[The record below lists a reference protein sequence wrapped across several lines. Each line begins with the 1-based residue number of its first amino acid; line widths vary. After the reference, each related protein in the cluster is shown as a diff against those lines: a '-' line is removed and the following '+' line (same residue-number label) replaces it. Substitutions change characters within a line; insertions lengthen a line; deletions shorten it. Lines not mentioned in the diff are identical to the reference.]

1 MSESITTF
9 LESVYGHQWE
19 GKIAV
24 AAKTA
29 SGMATEFA
37 ESVEEIQAFA
47 EKHGNRDIYITPA
60 TFAPHRDGS
69 YSRKGESARAIYAI
83 GVDVDFLHPEAHAE
97 TQLPSEKEAKRWIWF
112 FKIRPS
118 AVIRTG
124 HGYQIWYFLK
134 APMDLRENEVRKKAE
149 RLIKAIQN
157 DFRKAGEANGW
168 KLDNTASLA
177 QLFRLPG
184 TQNCKC
190 EPVVPVEL
198 RHLKPEVRY
207 DWQDL
212 YHDFVEFKPESKQE
226 AEPGRAAA
234 PVRQERFE
242 ADFDEIYRGC
252 AFIRHWKDDA
262 AHLPEPHWYSGMTVV
277 VRCRD
282 CNKIVHEVS
291 RADPRYSA
299 TETDEK
305 LRHALEDT
313 GPMTCAGIAEKCGS
327 EFCEGCP
334 NRWRVNSP
342 ISLGLKQKARTE
354 ENRLWTIGELMAL
367 EDLEIEAIADGL
379 ICKGFSILAGSPKT
393 GKSFMAQGLAVG
405 VATGTVALG
414 NFKTDKK
421 NVLYLALEDRPQ
433 RLKKRLRPYA
443 HLLGNG
449 QADGLFFCTRWP
461 TIRKGGLQ
469 KLREII
475 KQKGLGLVVIDTL
488 QKFRGDIKI
497 GSNLYGADY
506 DDLGQIKEL
515 ADDMGIAILVLHHT
529 RKAWDDDILSTVS
542 GSNGVSGTADTI
554 MVLKRPRKQEIGT
567 LFVTSRDFEEQEY
580 AFRFKDGIWTYEGSD
595 AKELQ
600 VSEERKQ
607 ILDLLAE
614 KGPMN
619 VSGVAACLGRER
631 DNTNWLLSQMVKD
644 GDLTREKRGF
654 YGLPKAV
661 EPEPAC
667 GLEAVEEQNGP
678 GLDLDAMS
686 RFYGLL

>member
-1 MSESITTF
+1 MSESITTY
-9 LESVYGHQWE
+9 LESVYGFQWE
-19 GKIAV
+19 GKIAL

-29 SGMATEFA
+29 SGMATNFA

-47 EKHGNRDIYITPA
+47 EKHGYRDIYVTPT
-60 TFAPHRDGS
+60 TFAPHQDRS
-69 YSRKGESARAIYAI
+69 YSRKAESAQALYEIK
-83 GVDVDFLHPEAHAE
+83 VDVDFLYPGAHAE
-97 TQLPSEKEAKRWIWF
+97 TQLPSEDEAKHWTWF
-112 FKIRPS
+112 FRIKPS
-118 AVIRTG
+118 AVVHTG
-124 HGYQIWYFLK
+124 HGLQVSYFLK

-198 RHLKPEVRY
+198 RYLKPEVRY

-212 YHDFVEFKPESKQE
+212 YHDFVETKPESEQE

-252 AFIRHWKDDA
+252 AFIRHWKDGA

-282 CNKIVHEVS
+282 GNKIVHEVS
-291 RADPRYSA
+291 RADSRYSA

-334 NRWRVNSP
+334 NRGRVNSP

-354 ENRLWTIGELMAL
+354 ENRLWTVDELMRL
-367 EDLEIEAIADGL
+367 EDAEVQAIVERL
-379 ICKGFSILAGSPKT
+379 LFKGFSILAGPPKA
-393 GKSFMAQGLAVG
+393 GKSFMALGLG
-405 VATGTVALG
+405 VAVSTGTVALG
-414 NFKTDKK
+414 NFETDKK

-449 QADGLFFCTRWP
+449 QTDGLFFCTRWP
-461 TIRKGGLQ
+461 TIRKGGLK
-469 KLREII
+469 KLREVI

-554 MVLKRPRKQEIGT
+554 MILKRSRQQEAGT

-580 AFRFKDGIWTYEGSD
+580 ALRFKDGIWTYEGSD

-600 VSEERKQ
+600 VSGERKQ
-607 ILDLLAE
+607 ILELLAV
-614 KGPMN
+614 KGPMR
-619 VSGVAACLGRER
+619 VKDVAETLGREA
-631 DNTNWLLSQMVKD
+631 NPTNWLMWKMLKD
-644 GDLTREKRGF
+644 GLLAKGKGGL
-654 YGLPKAV
+654 YGLPKAA
-661 EPEPAC
+661 ETEPAS
-667 GLEAVEEQNGP
+667 EEEVVEEQNGL
-678 GLDLDAMS
+678 GLDLDEMIRS
-686 RFYGLL
+686 NGLL